1 MRAYALPP
9 TLETMNA
16 RPRLTPGLSFA
27 DRRDG
32 WVGDIALAGL
42 LFALAAVFPYVIGFH
57 YLVSPIELQFLVSVA
72 LIAPLALRSHY
83 PLVML
88 VLSGTAG
95 VAHLLVAN
103 GPLPALVV
111 VPVVV
116 YSVAREVD
124 AVSSRSAVLIG
135 MFGAI
140 VGPTHWYLSNGWDV
154 NFLVVVM
161 LVCTGMVL
169 TPYVIGR
176 RLRESAKAKEAAE
189 LLEHERVQTLL
200 AERDQRARMAEI
212 NARQQ
217 IARELHDIVAHSVSV
232 MVVQAEGGRA
242 LAAKKPEKAAEVL
255 ETIAGTG
262 REALVEMRRI
272 VGVLRDTPDEESTY
286 APMPGLDDIAEM
298 VHRTG
303 DRVVLRTTGHQ
314 PSCGPA
320 TQLTVYRIVQE
331 ALTNFLKH
339 AGPRARAEV
348 ELRFGADRITI
359 EISDDGLGSG
369 ARSDGLGYGLK
380 GMRERVS
387 AMGGTLEAGP
397 RADGGFRVCAVVPL
411 TSTGSH
417 RRVGSHS
424 REQPK
429 GPP

>member
-1 MRAYALPP
+1 
-9 TLETMNA
+9 MNA
-16 RPRLTPGLSFA
+16 RPRLNPGLSFA

-32 WVGDIALAGL
+32 WVGDIALTGL
-42 LFALAAVFPYVIGFH
+42 LLALAAVFPYLIGFR
-57 YLVSPIELQFLVSVA
+57 YLVSPIELQFLVSVL

-83 PLVML
+83 PQVML
-88 VLSGTAG
+88 LLSGLAG
-95 VAHLLVAN
+95 VAHLFVAN

-135 MFGAI
+135 LIGAV
-140 VGPTHWYLSNGWDV
+140 VGPMHWYLANNWEI

-176 RLRESAKAKEAAE
+176 RLQESAKAKDAAE
-189 LLEHERVQTLL
+189 RLEHERVQTML

-212 NARQQ
+212 SARQQ
-217 IARELHDIVAHSVSV
+217 IARELHDIVAHSLSV

-242 LAAKKPEKAAEVL
+242 LAAKKPEKATEVL

-272 VGVLRDTPDEESTY
+272 VGVLRNTPDEESTY
-286 APMPGLDDIAEM
+286 APMPGLGDIGEM

-303 DRVVLRTTGHQ
+303 DRVTLRTTGHQ
-314 PSCGPA
+314 PACGPA

-339 AGPRARAEV
+339 AGARARGEV
-348 ELRFGADRITI
+348 ELDFGADRITI
-359 EISDDGLGSG
+359 EVTDDGLGS
-369 ARSDGLGYGLK
+369 AAQSDGMGNGLK

-397 RADGGFRVCAVVPL
+397 RPEGGFRVCAVVPL
-411 TSTGSH
+411 AATGSH
-417 RRVGSHS
+417 RWAGGVAYA
-424 REQPK
+424 RERPK
-429 GPP
+429 GHQ